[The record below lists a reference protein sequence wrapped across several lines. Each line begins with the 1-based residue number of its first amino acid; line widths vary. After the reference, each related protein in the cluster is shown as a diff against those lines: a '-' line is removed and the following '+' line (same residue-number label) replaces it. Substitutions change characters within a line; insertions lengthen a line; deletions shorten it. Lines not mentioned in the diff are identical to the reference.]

1 LIRALQR
8 LIQRLTI
15 RIKLVL
21 YLALLISVI
30 SGVIYVIYPAQIKEQ
45 AFKASTREATSIAE
59 ISAYS
64 IGPSFYL
71 GDDEAMATVFASAMQ
86 SRDVIYIFVTGRG
99 GSIVAGDARKPEAA
113 FLTPRPERWNR
124 VTEDGSVFH
133 AVTPIYFRGSE
144 LGKLHLGFSLAQA
157 HEDVKLSRQTSALIS
172 LITLVVG
179 IATAVLASNVVI
191 DPLIKMASAVEVIAR
206 GDLSRRAEAE
216 SSDEIGDLARAFNT
230 MVDSLAFAQGELE
243 QVNRV
248 LERRVAERTSKLLV
262 EIDERKK
269 VELAL
274 RRSEERLYSVV
285 EHLPEGVL
293 LLDSAMLILLANPAG
308 DQFVETAA
316 TVEGEVLKTLVNTQV
331 AEVIVETVDG
341 GWISL
346 TTREPPKKSYEVT
359 ARKIPLGENEFG
371 SVLVIR
377 DVTQECSVREQLQ
390 RNERLAAVGQL
401 AAGIAHDFRN
411 ILQGMMIS
419 AELMLLRSSVSE
431 SDQEELRS
439 ILENGERGAQ
449 LIQQILD
456 FSRQSFTPLRP
467 LDLEELLREK
477 VLLLERL
484 IPENIKV
491 EFTAEPGSWII
502 AGDPTQIQQVIFNLG
517 VNSQHAMPA
526 GGELAIRLA
535 WVYLESAT
543 SFPCPGMEEGM
554 WILLQIADTGEGI
567 PKRFHD
573 RVFEPFFTTKEPGKG
588 TGLGLAQVYG
598 IVQHH
603 GGCVTFE
610 SQDEVGT
617 TFNIYLPQL
626 AADAPDLAMVSSGQP
641 LRGSGELVLAVEDDD
656 QVLEGISRT
665 LMAIGYTV
673 VTAADGR
680 EALAIYEIHGP
691 DIHLVLTDVV
701 MPGMGGVELVGELRA
716 KNPSLKVLLMS
727 GYPLGELEKPV
738 LELPGIGLIQKP
750 VSLDE
755 LALSI
760 NRLLR

>member
-1 LIRALQR
+1 LNR
-8 LIQRLTI
+8 RLTI
-15 RIKLVL
+15 RTKLVL
-21 YLALLISVI
+21 YLALLISII
-30 SGVIYVIYPAQIKEQ
+30 SCSIYIIYPSQIKRQ
-45 AFKASTREATSIAE
+45 AYQASIREATSIAE
-59 ISAYS
+59 ISAHS
-64 IGPSFYL
+64 IGSAFYL
-71 GDDEAMATVFASAMQ
+71 GDQEAMATVFASAMQ
-86 SRDVIYIFVTGRG
+86 SRELTYIFVTGRG
-99 GSIVAGDARKPEAA
+99 GSIIAGDARKPEAA
-113 FLTPRPERWNR
+113 FLAPPPERWNR
-124 VTEDGSVFH
+124 VTGDGSIYH
-133 AVTPIYFRGSE
+133 AVTPIYLRGSE
-144 LGKLHLGFSLAQA
+144 LGKLHLGFSLTQA
-157 HEDVKLSRQTSALIS
+157 HQDVKLSRQTSALIS

-179 IATAVLASNVVI
+179 IVTAVLASNAVTA
-191 DPLIKMASAVEVIAR
+191 PLIKMAATVEVVAR

-216 SSDEIGDLARAFNT
+216 SSDEVGDLARAFNT

-262 EIDERKK
+262 EIEERKK
-269 VELAL
+269 VEQAL

-293 LLDSAMLILLANPAG
+293 LLDSDMLILLANPAG
-308 DQFVETAA
+308 DQFLATAA
-316 TVEGEVLKTLVNTQV
+316 TVDGDVLKSLVNTQV

-341 GWISL
+341 GWLSL
-346 TTREPPKKSYEVT
+346 STEEPKKSYEVT

-377 DVTQECSVREQLQ
+377 DVTQERSVREQLQ

-467 LDLEELLREK
+467 LDLEELLIEK
-477 VLLLERL
+477 VSLLERL

-491 EFTAEPGSWII
+491 ELTAEPGSWVI

-535 WVYLESAT
+535 WVYLESA
-543 SFPCPGMEEGM
+543 SVFPCPGMEEGM
-554 WILLQIADTGEGI
+554 WILLQVSDTGSGI

-573 RVFEPFFTTKEPGKG
+573 RVFEPFFTTKEPGMG

-603 GGCVTFE
+603 GGCTTFE
-610 SQDEVGT
+610 SKEGVGT

-626 AADAPDLAMVSSGQP
+626 ADDAPDAAMVSSGTP
-641 LRGSGELVLAVEDDD
+641 MRGSGELVLAVEDDD

-673 VTAADGR
+673 VTATNGN
-680 EALAIYEIHGP
+680 EALVTYERHSS

-701 MPGMGGVELVGELRA
+701 MPGMGGVELVTELRV

-727 GYPLGELEKPV
+727 GYPLSELEKPV
-738 LELPGIGLIQKP
+738 LKMPGVGLIQKP

-755 LALSI
+755 LALCI
-760 NRLLR
+760 HRLLR